1 MPQAL
6 RPGNGSQAYLVP
18 GLFLSRV
25 SGTGDAWSE
34 APWISG
40 SGGFL
45 GVRRYQRGSACL
57 SRHLLI
63 FEEKKL
69 WRPNLKIWV
78 IEQAFG
84 VLKDQKDQPLSVDA
98 EDFLLESN
106 FILAASPPV
115 DLRANCFGLGT
126 SPSAPT
132 PKSTKAPCFVRTMF
146 NGIWINPSL
155 YLDSKSTINVI
166 LTQLAEDIWNSEARN
181 YQQVKHVTYKS

>member
-98 EDFLLESN
+98 EDFLALLLESN
-106 FILAASPPV
+106 FILAALPPV

-132 PKSTKAPCFVRTMF
+132 PKSTKAPCFVRTMLQ
-146 NGIWINPSL
+146 GQWYLIRINQQ
-155 YLDSKSTINVI
+155 STLFKLN
-166 LTQLAEDIWNSEARN
+166 
-181 YQQVKHVTYKS
+181 

>member
-45 GVRRYQRGSACL
+45 GVRRYQGGSAGL
-57 SRHLLI
+57 SRHLLK

-84 VLKDQKDQPLSVDA
+84 VLKDQKDQPLSFDV
-98 EDFLLESN
+98 EDFL
-106 FILAASPPV
+106 AALPPV
-115 DLRANCFGLGT
+115 DLRANCFGLWA

-132 PKSTKAPCFVRTMF
+132 PKSTKAPCFVRTMLP
-146 NGIWINPSL
+146 GQWYLIWINQQ
-155 YLDSKSTINVI
+155 STLFKLN
-166 LTQLAEDIWNSEARN
+166 
-181 YQQVKHVTYKS
+181 